1 MMRFGD
7 DFYFLNF
14 SPLSNTH
21 LCVGN
26 EFDINVGLKKKKRR
40 KRDNFIAD
48 KWEEVGFYLRTLP
61 KIFEKVQSR
70 DPAFLNSLKDEQLQ
84 VHPRLD
90 LVNLNLV
97 KYLI

>member
-1 MMRFGD
+1 MRFGD
-7 DFYFLNF
+7 LFYFLNF
-14 SPLSNTH
+14 SPLSISH

-70 DPAFLNSLKDEQLQ
+70 DPAFLSSLKDEQVQ

-90 LVNLNLV
+90 LVNLDLV
-97 KYLI
+97 NYSI